1 MENTI
6 EEIGGMK
13 VFSNP
18 EDLAASM
25 NQAETPQQETQSEP
39 QVEPQVEAQPE
50 AQPEPQTEV
59 QQESFSQDESQ
70 PEETPYVDPEA
81 SPQDEEP
88 YGQYTEE
95 DIERAVYSF
104 ISDKLGRDIESIE
117 DLQVEQTAL
126 DERIEAIANFVT
138 DTGRDP
144 SDWFA
149 YQSLN
154 PSEMDDLTAIRV
166 NMAAQYENL
175 APEEI
180 GVLLQSKYKLN
191 PDIHTEEEIR
201 LSQLQMKIDGQ
212 AAKQEIEKI
221 RSEYAAP
228 EIQEQM
234 EEEADYFDEV
244 WVNDM
249 IDETAAFDGLE
260 FDLGNGKTF
269 TYGVDD
275 NYREQMVRQNVNLD
289 SYLSNYVRDDGSW
302 DYDTFNSHLAVLD
315 NIDNIVANAYK
326 QGLGD
331 GQKGLVE
338 KAANVGVSEPN
349 PNTGQPNVSPVVEQ
363 LKNIIGTGNTMTF
376 KI

>member
-39 QVEPQVEAQPE
+39 QVE

-59 QQESFSQDESQ
+59 QQESFSQTESQ

-81 SPQDEEP
+81 APQDQEPYEEP

-95 DIERAVYSF
+95 DIERAVYSY
-104 ISDKLGRDIESIE
+104 ISDRLGRDIESIE

-126 DERIEAIANFVT
+126 DERIEAIANFVS

-234 EEEADYFDEV
+234 EEEADYFDEA

-249 IDETAAFDGLE
+249 IDETAAFEGLE

-275 NYREQMVRQNVNLD
+275 NYREQMVRQNANLD

-349 PNTGQPNVSPVVEQ
+349 PNTGQPNVSPVVDQ
-363 LKNIIGTGNTMTF
+363 LKNILGGQSNKMTF

>member
-39 QVEPQVEAQPE
+39 QVE

-59 QQESFSQDESQ
+59 QQESFSQTESQ

-81 SPQDEEP
+81 APQDQEPYEEP

-95 DIERAVYSF
+95 DIERAVYSY
-104 ISDKLGRDIESIE
+104 ISDRLGRDIESIE

-126 DERIEAIANFVT
+126 DERIEAIANFVS

-234 EEEADYFDEV
+234 EEEADYFDEA

-249 IDETAAFDGLE
+249 IDETAAFEGLE

-349 PNTGQPNVSPVVEQ
+349 PNTGQPNVSPVVDQ
-363 LKNIIGTGNTMTF
+363 LKNILGGQSNKMTF

>member
-39 QVEPQVEAQPE
+39 QVE

-59 QQESFSQDESQ
+59 QQESSSQTESQ
-70 PEETPYVDPEA
+70 LEETPYVDPEA
-81 SPQDEEP
+81 APQAAPQDQEP
-88 YGQYTEE
+88 YGQYTEQ

-104 ISDKLGRDIESIE
+104 ISDKLGRNVESIE
-117 DLQVEQTAL
+117 DLQVKQTAL
-126 DERIEAIANFVT
+126 DERIEAIANFVSE
-138 DTGRDP
+138 TGRDP

-191 PDIHTEEEIR
+191 PDIHTEEEIK

-228 EIQEQM
+228 EIQEQA
-234 EEEADYFDEV
+234 EPEANYFDEA

-249 IDETAAFDGLE
+249 IDQTAAFDGLE

-275 NYREQMVRQNVNLD
+275 NYREQMVRQNSNLD

-302 DYDTFNSHLAVLD
+302 DYDAFNSHLAVLD
-315 NIDNIVANAYK
+315 NIDNIVSNAYK

-349 PNTGQPNVSPVVEQ
+349 PNTGQPNVSPVVDQ
-363 LKNIIGTGNTMTF
+363 LKNILGGQSNKMTF

>member
-1 MENTI
+1 MENTV

-39 QVEPQVEAQPE
+39 QVEAQPE

-59 QQESFSQDESQ
+59 QQESFSQTDSQ
-70 PEETPYVDPEA
+70 PEETQYVDPEA
-81 SPQDEEP
+81 APEVQQQDQ
-88 YGQYTEE
+88 QYTEE

-154 PSEMDDLTAIRV
+154 PSEMDDMTAIRV

-180 GVLLQSKYKLN
+180 STLLQSKYKLN
-191 PDIHTEEEIR
+191 PDVHTEEEIR

-234 EEEADYFDEV
+234 EEEADYFDEG

-249 IDETAAFDGLE
+249 VEETASFDGLE

-275 NYREQMVRQNVNLD
+275 NYREQMVRHNVNID

-331 GQKGLVE
+331 GQKGIVE
-338 KAANVGVSEPN
+338 KAANVGVSDPN